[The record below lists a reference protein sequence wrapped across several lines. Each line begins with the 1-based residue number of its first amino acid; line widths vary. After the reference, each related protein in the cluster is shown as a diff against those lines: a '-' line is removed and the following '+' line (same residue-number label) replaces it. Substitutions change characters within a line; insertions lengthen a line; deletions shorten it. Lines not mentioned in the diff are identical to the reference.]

1 MLIEASNII
10 VLKLGSST
18 VVDGRGK
25 FKKKWVTSLIKD
37 IQKYGKN
44 KKFVIVSSG
53 AIALGQKYLKINK
66 KKIKLDMSQAIA
78 AVGQIHLA
86 SEFQKLFEKYKI
98 KTGQILI
105 SPDDTEQRRRA
116 LNVRRTFDN
125 LFKLNAIPIVN
136 ENDTTA
142 TAEIKY
148 GDNDRLAARVAQ
160 IIGADTLIILSDVD
174 GLYDLFNKKKIIKT
188 VNIID
193 EKINSLID
201 NKKNDYG
208 SGGISTKLDAAQICM
223 NSGCH
228 MLLANGNKDYPIKN
242 IVKNKIYTHFTPKI
256 SSLDA
261 KKKWI
266 IGSLRASGKVF
277 IDQGAARALYNGK
290 SLLAAGVTKIN
301 GSFNKGENV
310 LIVDHNEKHLA
321 RGLASFNSSEIN
333 KIKGKQSKEIEK
345 ILGYLSKSEIIHK
358 DDMVML

>member
-66 KKIKLDMSQAIA
+66 KNIKLDMSQAIA

-174 GLYDLFNKKKIIKT
+174 GLYDLSNKKKIIKT

-201 NKKNDYG
+201 NKKNNYG

>member
-18 VVDGRGK
+18 VVDVRGK

-37 IQKYGKN
+37 ILKYGKN

-174 GLYDLFNKKKIIKT
+174 GLYDLSNKKKIIKT

-201 NKKNDYG
+201 NKKNNYG

-242 IVKNKIYTHFTPKI
+242 IIKNKIYTHFTPKI

>member
-1 MLIEASNII
+1 MLIETSNII

-18 VVDGRGK
+18 VVDERGK
-25 FKKKWVTSLIKD
+25 FKKKWVTTLIKD
-37 IQKYGKN
+37 IKRYGKN

-174 GLYDLFNKKKIIKT
+174 GLYDLSNKKKIIKT

-201 NKKNDYG
+201 NKKNNYG

-242 IVKNKIYTHFTPKI
+242 IIKNKIYTHFTPKI

-277 IDQGAARALYNGK
+277 IDQGAALALYNGK

>member
-1 MLIEASNII
+1 M
-10 VLKLGSST
+10 
-18 VVDGRGK
+18 
-25 FKKKWVTSLIKD
+25 TSLIKD

-174 GLYDLFNKKKIIKT
+174 GLYDLSNKKKIIKT

-201 NKKNDYG
+201 NKKNNYG